1 MSADRIA
8 VVGGG
13 IVGLA
18 VARRVLVARPGSQVT
33 VFEKEERLGA
43 HQTGHNSGVVHAG
56 LYYAPHSLKAELCR
70 RGRQMLREYCAER
83 GIPYRELGKVLVATS
98 PAELRALEE
107 IRRRAEANRV
117 PGLEML
123 GPHGLREVEPW
134 VTGVAALYSPTTAV
148 VNFTEVAHA
157 FAADI
162 AEGGGTIRL
171 RHRVT
176 RIAET
181 TRGWSI
187 TTEEQPSGEVHSR
200 VFDAVIVC
208 AGLGTDTLAR
218 TVGANPEITT
228 VPFRGEYYRLA
239 GPVRDRV
246 RGLVYPVPDPRY
258 PFLGVHLTRRWD
270 DHVLVGPN
278 AVLAFAAEGYRR
290 RDIDLRH
297 LTRVLRF
304 SGFRQLARHHWRT
317 GLREFATS
325 LSRHAFA
332 AAARRYLPGLR
343 AADLVRHPAGVRAQ
357 ALDRHGRL
365 VDDFVIEGDRGL
377 VLVRNA
383 PSPAATSCLAIAERI
398 VAALP

>member
-8 VVGGG
+8 VIGGG

-18 VARRVLVARPGSQVT
+18 VARRVLATRPGSHVT
-33 VFEKEERLGA
+33 VFEKEDRLGA

-56 LYYAPHSLKAELCR
+56 LYYPPGSLKAELCR
-70 RGRQMLREYCAER
+70 RGRQMLRDYCADR
-83 GIPYRELGKVLVATS
+83 GIAYRELGKVVVAS
-98 PAELRALEE
+98 SRAELPALEE

-117 PGLEML
+117 PGLQML
-123 GPHGLREVEPW
+123 GPRGLRDVEPW
-134 VTGVAALYSPTTAV
+134 VTGVAALYSPATAV
-148 VNFTEVAHA
+148 VNFTDVARA
-157 FAADI
+157 LAADI
-162 AEGGGTIRL
+162 TDSGGTVRL

-181 TRGWSI
+181 TRGWAVSVAGAAPA
-187 TTEEQPSGEVHSR
+187 E

-208 AGLGTDTLAR
+208 AGLGTDALAR
-218 TVGANPEITT
+218 RMGADRGIAT

-278 AVLAFAAEGYRR
+278 AVLALAQEGYRR
-290 RDIDLRH
+290 RDVDVRH
-297 LTRVLRF
+297 LARVLGF
-304 SGFRQLARHHWRT
+304 PGFRRLARHHWRT
-317 GLREFATS
+317 GVRELATS

-332 AAARRYLPGLR
+332 AAARRYLPDLR
-343 AADLVRHPAGVRAQ
+343 ASDLVRHPAGVRAQ

-383 PSPAATSCLAIAERI
+383 PSPAATSSLAIAEHI